1 MISLTS
7 LWLPILLS
15 GVAVFIASSILHML
29 TPWHKGDFKKLPD
42 EDRAREGLRALAIP
56 PGDYM
61 TPCPSSPEEMK
72 SPEFAEKLKQGP
84 RMIMT
89 VMPTGP
95 FSMGKNLLMWFIY
108 CVVVSGF
115 AACVAAVTLPKGA
128 PYMRVF
134 HVVGATAFIGYSLA
148 LWQGTIW
155 YQRSWIT
162 TLKQTIDGLIYGLI
176 TAGIFG
182 WLWVR

>member
-1 MISLTS
+1 MISLVS

-15 GVAVFIASSILHML
+15 AVAVFIASSVLHML
-29 TPWHKGDFKKLPD
+29 TPWHKGDFKKLPN

-61 TPCPSSPEEMK
+61 TPCPYSPEEMK

-89 VMPTGP
+89 VMPSGP
-95 FSMGKNLLMWFIY
+95 FSMGKNLIMWFIY

-115 AACVAAVTLPKGA
+115 AACLAAETLPKGA

-134 HVVGATAFIGYSLA
+134 QVAGATAFIGYSLA
-148 LWQGTIW
+148 LWQGSIW

-162 TLKQTIDGLIYGLI
+162 TLKQTIDGLIYGLL

-182 WLWVR
+182 WLWAR

>member
-1 MISLTS
+1 
-7 LWLPILLS
+7 
-15 GVAVFIASSILHML
+15 
-29 TPWHKGDFKKLPD
+29 
-42 EDRAREGLRALAIP
+42 
-56 PGDYM
+56 
-61 TPCPSSPEEMK
+61 
-72 SPEFAEKLKQGP
+72 
-84 RMIMT
+84 MT

-115 AACVAAVTLPKGA
+115 AACLAAETLPKGA

>member
-15 GVAVFIASSILHML
+15 ALAVFIASSILHML
-29 TPWHKGDFKKLPD
+29 TPWHKGDFKKLPN

-61 TPCPSSPEEMK
+61 TPCPSSAEEMK

-89 VMPTGP
+89 VMPAGP
-95 FSMGKNLLMWFIY
+95 FSMGKNLLMWLIY
-108 CVVVSGF
+108 CVVVSVF
-115 AACVAAVTLPKGA
+115 AACLAAEALTPGA

-134 HVVGATAFIGYSLA
+134 KIVGATAFIGYSLA

-162 TLKQTIDGLIYGLI
+162 ALKQTIDGLIYGLL

>member
-15 GVAVFIASSILHML
+15 AAAVFIASSILHML
-29 TPWHKGDFKKLPD
+29 TPWHKGDFKKLPN
-42 EDRAREGLRALAIP
+42 EDRAREALRALAIP

-61 TPCPSSPEEMK
+61 TPCPSSAGEMK

-108 CVVVSGF
+108 CVAVSLLAGCL
-115 AACVAAVTLPKGA
+115 AAEALPQGA

-134 HVVGATAFIGYSLA
+134 KIAGATAFIGYSLA

-162 TLKQTIDGLIYGLI
+162 TLKQTIDGLIYGLL

-182 WLWVR
+182 WLWLR

>member
-15 GVAVFIASSILHML
+15 AVAVFIASSILHML
-29 TPWHKGDFKKLPD
+29 TPWHKSDFKQLPN
-42 EDRAREGLRALAIP
+42 EDRTREGLRALAIP

-61 TPCPSSPEEMK
+61 TPCPSSPEELK

-89 VMPTGP
+89 VMPPGP

-108 CVVVSGF
+108 CVVVSLF
-115 AACVAAVTLPKGA
+115 AACLAAETLPQGA

-134 HVVGATAFIGYSLA
+134 KIAGATAFIGYSLA